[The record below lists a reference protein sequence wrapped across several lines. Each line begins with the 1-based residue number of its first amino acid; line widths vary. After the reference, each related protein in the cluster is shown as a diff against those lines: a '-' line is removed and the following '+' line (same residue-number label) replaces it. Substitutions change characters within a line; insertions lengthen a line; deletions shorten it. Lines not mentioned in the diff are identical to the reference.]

1 MHLLWREVD
10 TVVAQVGLSSRE
22 GSLHK
27 GIDMDVGQARDYL
40 FRLADLPALKGIRE
54 HTETLE
60 EISCLLDDVESL
72 LKHLDNMPEFEP
84 EDSFDRNWIE
94 RTRQLLDNL
103 KSYGDKQF
111 LENIV
116 KNL

>member
-1 MHLLWREVD
+1 
-10 TVVAQVGLSSRE
+10 
-22 GSLHK
+22 
-27 GIDMDVGQARDYL
+27 MDVGQARDYL
-40 FRLADLPALKGIRE
+40 FRLTGLPALAGIRE

-84 EDSFDRNWIE
+84 KDSFDRNWIE

-111 LENIV
+111 LENV
-116 KNL
+116 ANL